1 MPELERPYF
10 IASQPLYSPHIG
22 ALVQM
27 MAYARST
34 TLQAVQDITAEDLD
48 TIPAGFSNS
57 VGMLLA
63 HISATERIYQAASFE
78 NRDAF
83 EAPDYAPYVGAMTFG
98 EEGEKV
104 QGRTLK
110 SLLTELEET
119 RAHTLSLL
127 AERDDDWL
135 ASALTA
141 PNFENMNHHWAWFHV
156 MEDEV
161 SHRGQIRILR
171 KALKQSSSSG

>member
-1 MPELERPYF
+1 MSDAEKPLF
-10 IASQPLYSPHIG
+10 IETQPGYSPHIG

-27 MAYARST
+27 MAYARTT
-34 TLQAVQDITAEDLD
+34 TLQAVKGMDVAELDATA
-48 TIPAGFSNS
+48 PGFSNS

-63 HISATERIYQAASFE
+63 HVAATDRIYQAASFK

-98 EEGEKV
+98 WKGEKV
-104 QGRTLK
+104 QGRSLE
-110 SLLTELEET
+110 SLLAELEET
-119 RAHTLSLL
+119 RAHTLSQL
-127 AERDDDWL
+127 AQRDDDWL

-141 PNFENMNHHWAWFHV
+141 PGFGDMNQHWAWFHV

-171 KALKQSSSSG
+171 KALKKT